1 MFRNPFCDTNKK
13 VGTRPLPIQ
22 QDTTGDNLSAR
33 RAQASYSSKHFRRYS
48 ASIALSMPELTGP
61 NSPVVGFIL
70 ALTIGFLV
78 GRSREPEAD
87 GPPRPGMRDF
97 LIIALLGAV
106 AGHLGNVAIAIAL
119 FAGTIGAILV
129 MRAQHPERN
138 GITTELAAVATFVLG
153 GLCLTS
159 DRQLGAGL
167 GIVLAAILAERDQLR
182 GFVRNAISDREYI
195 DTLSF
200 LALIFI
206 IYPLLPTGSYGPFGF
221 FEPRKIWL
229 FVILVSGVSYVG
241 YFLTKFTGGER
252 GALLTA
258 IVGAIASTTA
268 YTTGI
273 SQAVAEAPESAVP
286 AARYA
291 LIANSILFP
300 RMLLLIAVVSPTL
313 AIAASPAFAGM
324 TIAGFASALLLAPQT
339 KDHTSVADS
348 TFHNPFSIRPALQF
362 GVVFTLVLLVTRV
375 AKHYAGYGGQMVVS
389 AISGLVDVDAISLTL
404 AGFVQAGTS
413 AARDGVIGIT
423 LAAGVN
429 AIFKSAVARTSH
441 QPAFYL
447 RLMAG
452 FVIMFAVGA
461 VAIVTI
467 DPARVIEVVSHLQM
481 N

>member
-1 MFRNPFCDTNKK
+1 
-13 VGTRPLPIQ
+13 
-22 QDTTGDNLSAR
+22 
-33 RAQASYSSKHFRRYS
+33 
-48 ASIALSMPELTGP
+48 MPELTGP
-61 NSPVVGFIL
+61 TSPVLGFIL

-78 GRSREPEAD
+78 GRTREPEAD

-106 AGHLGNVAIAIAL
+106 AGHLGNAPIGIAL

-129 MRAQHPERN
+129 MRAQHRERN
-138 GITTELAAVATFVLG
+138 GITTELAAIATFMLG
-153 GLCLTS
+153 ALCLTA
-159 DRQLGAGL
+159 DRQFGAGL

-182 GFVRNAISDREYI
+182 SFVRNAISDREYI

-241 YFLTKFTGGER
+241 YFLTKFTGSQR

-273 SQAVAEAPESAVP
+273 SQAVADAPESAVP

-291 LIANSILFP
+291 IIANSILFP
-300 RMLLLIAVVSPTL
+300 RMLLLIVVVSPKL
-313 AIAASPAFAGM
+313 AIAASPAFAAM
-324 TIAGFASALLLAPQT
+324 MLAGLAAAIVLAPAAKAT
-339 KDHTSVADS
+339 KKRSAVADS
-348 TFHNPFSIRPALQF
+348 AFRNPFSIRPALQF
-362 GVVFTLVLLVTRV
+362 GVVFTLVLLITRV

-413 AARDGVIGIT
+413 PARDAVIGLT

-429 AIFKSAVARTSH
+429 AIFKSAVARTSR

-467 DPARVIEVVSHLQM
+467 DPDRVIEVVSHLQM

>member
-1 MFRNPFCDTNKK
+1 
-13 VGTRPLPIQ
+13 
-22 QDTTGDNLSAR
+22 
-33 RAQASYSSKHFRRYS
+33 
-48 ASIALSMPELTGP
+48 MPELTGP
-61 NSPVVGFIL
+61 NSPVLGFIL

-78 GRSREPEAD
+78 GRTREPEAD

-97 LIIALLGAV
+97 LVIALLGAV
-106 AGHLGNVAIAIAL
+106 AGHLGNAPIGIAL
-119 FAGTIGAILV
+119 FAGTVGAILV

-153 GLCLTS
+153 ALCLTS

-182 GFVRNAISDREYI
+182 SFVRNAISDREYI

-221 FEPRKIWL
+221 FEPRRIWL

-241 YFLTKFTGGER
+241 YFLTKFTGGQR

-273 SQAVAEAPESAVP
+273 SQAVADAPESAVP

-291 LIANSILFP
+291 IIANSILFP
-300 RMLLLIAVVSPTL
+300 RMLLLIAVVSPKL
-313 AIAASPAFAGM
+313 AIAASPAFAAM
-324 TIAGFASALLLAPQT
+324 MIAGLAAAMVLASAKAT
-339 KDHTSVADS
+339 KKRSGVADS
-348 TFHNPFSIRPALQF
+348 TFNNPFSIRPALQF
-362 GVVFTLVLLVTRV
+362 GVVFTLVLLITRV

-413 AARDGVIGIT
+413 PARDAVIGLT

-429 AIFKSAVARTSH
+429 AIFKSAVARTSR

-467 DPARVIEVVSHLQM
+467 DPDRVIEVVSHLQM

>member
-1 MFRNPFCDTNKK
+1 
-13 VGTRPLPIQ
+13 
-22 QDTTGDNLSAR
+22 
-33 RAQASYSSKHFRRYS
+33 
-48 ASIALSMPELTGP
+48 MPELTGP
-61 NSPVVGFIL
+61 TVGFIL
-70 ALTIGFLV
+70 ALTIGFLI
-78 GRSREPEAD
+78 GRTREP
-87 GPPRPGMRDF
+87 GPNGTPRPGMRDF
-97 LIIALLGAV
+97 LIVALLGAV
-106 AGHLGNVAIAIAL
+106 AGHLGNAAIAIAL

-129 MRAQHPERN
+129 MRVQHPERN

-153 GLCLTS
+153 ALCLTS
-159 DRQLGAGL
+159 DRQFGAGL

-182 GFVRNAISDREYI
+182 TFVRDAISDREYI

-241 YFLTKFTGGER
+241 YFLTKFTGSER

-268 YTTGI
+268 YTTAI
-273 SQAVAEAPESAVP
+273 SEAVADAPDSAIP
-286 AARYA
+286 AARYS

-300 RMLLLIAVVSPTL
+300 RTLLIVALISPTL
-313 AIAASPAFAGM
+313 AIAAVPAFAAM
-324 TIAGFASALLLAPQT
+324 MLAGFTAALLLAPAT
-339 KDHTSVADS
+339 KERTSVADT
-348 TFHNPFSIRPALQF
+348 TFRNPFSIRPALEF
-362 GVVFTLVLLVTRV
+362 GVVFTIVMLVTRV

-389 AISGLVDVDAISLTL
+389 AISGLVDVTAISVTLAAFVQSGTSPARDAVIGLTL
-404 AGFVQAGTS
+404 AHA
-413 AARDGVIGIT
+413 
-423 LAAGVN
+423 VN

-461 VAIVTI
+461 VAIVI
-467 DPARVIEVVSHLQM
+467 VDPARVIEVVSHLHS

>member
-1 MFRNPFCDTNKK
+1 
-13 VGTRPLPIQ
+13 
-22 QDTTGDNLSAR
+22 
-33 RAQASYSSKHFRRYS
+33 
-48 ASIALSMPELTGP
+48 MPELTGP
-61 NSPVVGFIL
+61 NSPVLGFIL

-78 GRSREPEAD
+78 GRTREPEAN

-106 AGHLGNVAIAIAL
+106 AGHLGNAAIAIAM

-138 GITTELAAVATFVLG
+138 GITTELAAIATFVLG
-153 GLCLTS
+153 ALCLTS
-159 DRQLGAGL
+159 DRQFGAGL

-182 GFVRNAISDREYI
+182 SFVRNAISDREYI

-273 SQAVAEAPESAVP
+273 SQAVADAPESAVP

-291 LIANSILFP
+291 IIANSILFP
-300 RMLLLIAVVSPTL
+300 RTLLIVAVVSPTL
-313 AIAASPAFAGM
+313 AIAAAPAFAAM
-324 TIAGFASALLLAPQT
+324 MLAGFAAAMVLATAKGRKKQRELRIPLSATRFRFAPRW
-339 KDHTSVADS
+339 S
-348 TFHNPFSIRPALQF
+348 
-362 GVVFTLVLLVTRV
+362 
-375 AKHYAGYGGQMVVS
+375 S
-389 AISGLVDVDAISLTL
+389 AW
-404 AGFVQAGTS
+404 
-413 AARDGVIGIT
+413 
-423 LAAGVN
+423 
-429 AIFKSAVARTSH
+429 
-441 QPAFYL
+441 YL
-447 RLMAG
+447 R
-452 FVIMFAVGA
+452 
-461 VAIVTI
+461 
-467 DPARVIEVVSHLQM
+467 SCCW
-481 N
+481 